1 MTTTKQKPVYSITA
15 KDDVTAT
22 AVYSCLKTLCQDW
35 QLMDHYGV
43 IWRRLRDE
51 GSYRDAK
58 AIVKKHILI
67 RSKYKRKN

>member
-1 MTTTKQKPVYSITA
+1 MTQKLKPVYSITA

-22 AVYSCLKTLCQDW
+22 AIYSCLKTLCQDW

-58 AIVKKHILI
+58 AIIKKHNLI
-67 RSKYKRKN
+67 KSKYERKH